1 MKKILLMLFL
11 CTCVS
16 CNNNHEYKGI
26 VINKEKVVTTRYI
39 VQTLSSNAI
48 INVTP
53 VYSDAYKLTVKDNI
67 NNERKYYVNK
77 KTYDEINIGDKYIN

>member
-11 CTCVS
+11 YTCVS
-16 CNNNHEYKGI
+16 CNNNPEYKGI

-39 VQTLSSNAI
+39 VQTLSSKAI

-53 VYSDAYKLTVKDNI
+53 IYSDDYVLTVKDSI
-67 NNERKYYVNK
+67 NNESKYHVDK
-77 KTYDEINIGDKYIN
+77 KTYDELNIGDKYIN